1 MVKNKK
7 QGGKKCNFD
16 NGTAVQRWCIVT
28 NNASLMQPSFKN
40 KLQAK
45 STMHTLM
52 VWGPCDE
59 EGERK
64 LMYAKEGGL
73 RHSWFS

>member
-1 MVKNKK
+1 M
-7 QGGKKCNFD
+7 
-16 NGTAVQRWCIVT
+16 T

-52 VWGPCDE
+52 IWGPCDE